1 MNPLIFGKNETKGV
15 ISCEVHDDTID
26 LFIQNEDGSIS
37 VQTEQNKLWI
47 LCDRRVEENWKK
59 LKGNLH
65 YKYGKQFSSI
75 KDFYDTKNKFGK
87 KYDIYSIAD
96 LKEQSLINKGLTYYK
111 GLNPKDISI
120 LSFDIETT
128 GVEHNED
135 SKLLII
141 SNTFRDSKGNIT
153 RKLLAYDD
161 FPDEGTMVKAWIAWV
176 NKLNPSILLGHNIFN
191 FDLPYIKFIAEKY
204 NTELN
209 LGRDESKLKFST
221 RPSQYRV
228 DGSRDQEYFSIKC
241 YGREIVDTYFLAL
254 KYDVAT
260 KKYDS
265 YGLKKII
272 AQEGLE
278 DKNRQH
284 YDASQIRYK
293 YKDPKEWEKI
303 KNYAEGDG
311 DDALKLW
318 DLMIPAYFYSA
329 QSIPKSF
336 QRTMLSAP
344 GSQINSILVRSY
356 LQEGHSIPK
365 ASYTNDYSGAIS
377 RGEPGRYSNIFKVDV
392 ASLYPSIM
400 LEYDVYP
407 KDKDPSQN
415 FLKFL
420 QYFTTERLN
429 NKKLASETNE
439 KYYKDL
445 EQSQK
450 IFINSAYGFF
460 GTIGL
465 NFNSSECADFITRK
479 GREILEQAIKW
490 AENKSLQVANCD
502 TDSIAFC
509 KLDQSFISKEERL
522 NLLNS
527 LNSEF
532 PEKIKFTDD
541 GFYSKLIVLAAKNY
555 IMLREDGKLT
565 LKGSSLKSS
574 TLEPALKDFIN
585 EMIQSL
591 LNDRDDFVH
600 IYHKYILE
608 ACDIKDIKRWA
619 SKKTISE
626 KTLQNERTNEA
637 KIRAAIAGTEYREG
651 DKIWTYY
658 NENSDLVLVE
668 NYDGKYHKAKM
679 LKKVYKATE
688 RFHSILNEEIFKDY
702 SLKRK
707 NQEEFKELISCI
719 GQ

>member
-1 MNPLIFGKNETKGV
+1 MNPLIFGKHTDKSIV
-15 ISCEVHDDTID
+15 SCEVHDDTID
-26 LFIQNEDGSIS
+26 LFIQNEDGNVS
-37 VQTEQNKLWI
+37 VKTEPNKLWL
-47 LCDRRVEENWKK
+47 LCNVKVDETWKR

-65 YKYGKQFSSI
+65 YKFGKQFSSI
-75 KDFYDTKNKFGK
+75 KEYYDTKSALKR
-87 KYDIYSIAD
+87 YDLYYVSD
-96 LKEQSLINKGLTYYK
+96 LKEQSLINRGITYFKGLT
-111 GLNPKDISI
+111 PRDISI

-128 GVEHNED
+128 GIDHNKD

-141 SNTFRDSKGNIT
+141 SNTFRDSKGNII
-153 RKLLAYDD
+153 RKLFSYDKYK
-161 FPDEGTMVKAWIAWV
+161 DEGQMILDWIDWIQ
-176 NKLNPSILLGHNIFN
+176 KIDPSILLGHNIFN
-191 FDLPYIKFIAEKY
+191 FDFLYIKYIADRY
-204 NTELN
+204 DIDLN
-209 LGRDESKLKFST
+209 LGRDGSALKFAT
-221 RPSQYRV
+221 RPSQLRV
-228 DGSRDQEYFSIKC
+228 DGSRDQEYYNIKC
-241 YGREIVDTYFLAL
+241 YGREIVDSYFFSM

-284 YDASQIRYK
+284 YDAGQIRFK
-293 YKDPKEWEKI
+293 YKDPEEWKKI
-303 KNYAEGDG
+303 LEYAMFDA
-311 DDALKLW
+311 DDPIKLW
-318 DLMIPAYFYSA
+318 DLMISAYFYA
-329 QSIPKSF
+329 TQSIPKPF

-356 LQEGHSIPK
+356 LQEGHSVPK
-365 ASYTNDYSGAIS
+365 ATHTSDYTGAIS
-377 RGEPGRYSNIFKVDV
+377 RGEPGRYSNVFKVDV

-400 LEYDVYP
+400 LQYDVYP
-407 KDKDPSQN
+407 KDKDPNQN

-429 NKKLASETNE
+429 NKQLASDTND

-460 GTIGL
+460 GTSGL

-479 GREILEQAIKW
+479 GREILERAIKW
-490 AENKSLQVANCD
+490 AEDKLFQIANCD
-502 TDSIAFC
+502 TDAISFC
-509 KLDQSFISKEERL
+509 NQDQSFISKEERIAL
-522 NLLNS
+522 LLDLNS
-527 LNSEF
+527 KF

-541 GFYSKLIVLAAKNY
+541 GFYKKFIVLMAKNY

-574 TLEPALKDFIN
+574 SLEPALKDFLN

-591 LNDRDDFVH
+591 LNDKDDFVD
-600 IYHKYILE
+600 IYHKFVLE
-608 ACDIKDIKRWA
+608 AWDIKDIKRWA

-637 KIRAAIAGTEYREG
+637 KIRAAIAGSEYREG

-658 NENSDLVLVE
+658 NENGDLVLVE
-668 NYDGKYHKAKM
+668 NYDGKYNKAKM
-679 LKKVYKATE
+679 IKKVFKASE
-688 RFHSILNEEIFKDY
+688 RFWNILNQDIFKDY

-707 NQEEFKELISCI
+707 NKEEFEELIRCP
-719 GQ
+719 